1 MVDGDGNG
9 KSLLSIPPNLTISSD
24 ASKTGWGAACQGMS
38 TGGSMDLAG
47 SQESYKYTRT
57 EGSTVSHSN
66 LCSYMGTSS
75 NTSTI
80 RQHHSSGLFNENGR
94 DKEFG
99 SDKFKSGNLELFI
112 EQTDHD
118 YFRIPPRYPEC
129 DSGQGVSSDERFQ
142 RVEIE
147 QENFSQDCLM
157 FRVAGD
163 RSVRV
168 KSVASASSLHFLET
182 GPIQSQYGCLS
193 KQMEIQ
199 TKLCIPTVLSDRE
212 GFRESSERSKLFNTN
227 HPRVASATL
236 VSQTTTD
243 ECGMSN
249 LTPKVLKTPYKSFGE
264 SSSPDRKQYL
274 KISGLAGFR
283 ENLET
288 KGISKAASDLI
299 SSSRRPGTISHYE
312 SSWRKWVCWC
322 NRKKVSPTKCDI
334 KFILDFLASLFEEGL
349 QYSAICS
356 YRSAVSAYHE
366 VCDGVA
372 VGKHPLVSSL
382 ITGIFNCRPPKPKYT
397 FI

>member
-1 MVDGDGNG
+1 M
-9 KSLLSIPPNLTISSD
+9 
-24 ASKTGWGAACQGMS
+24 
-38 TGGSMDLAG
+38 
-47 SQESYKYTRT
+47 
-57 EGSTVSHSN
+57 
-66 LCSYMGTSS
+66 
-75 NTSTI
+75 
-80 RQHHSSGLFNENGR
+80 

-147 QENFSQDCLM
+147 QEKFSQDYLI

-163 RSVRV
+163 RTVRV

-182 GPIQSQYGCLS
+182 GPIQSQSGCLS

-199 TKLCIPTVLSDRE
+199 TKLCVPTVLSDQE

-249 LTPKVLKTPYKSFGE
+249 LTPKVLKTPHKSFEE

-288 KGISKAASDLI
+288 KGISKAASNLI

-312 SSWRKWVCWC
+312 SS
-322 NRKKVSPTKCDI
+322 
-334 KFILDFLASLFEEGL
+334 
-349 QYSAICS
+349 
-356 YRSAVSAYHE
+356 
-366 VCDGVA
+366 
-372 VGKHPLVSSL
+372 
-382 ITGIFNCRPPKPKYT
+382 
-397 FI
+397 